1 MAMEKVDHEAASY
14 SALIMHQFRAQ
25 NASSAIFDVAPGTML
40 HIEFFAGPV
49 LHLVLEGEARLDVDR
64 RESAV
69 PLKAGDSIVLIH
81 GDAHR
86 IVQGSGDGRVI
97 GFSEE
102 ECKNHEA
109 PPHVRTGGGEP
120 SALRLFTSFL
130 DIGYRPRAPLAHRSL
145 PAAIV
150 LSREA
155 PPHDHRLKSLSFD
168 PDQIDEECRGQG
180 GMGFA
185 AALAHLH
192 FTHMMRSI
200 YRRNWGERSIAV
212 MAPNTLRMVAVIRAV
227 RAQPEYPWTVMSL
240 ARHAGL
246 SRSAFADSFETYAGM
261 PPISF
266 VTRTRMERAAE
277 LLGLGSIPTHEIAQ
291 RVGYQFEGSFARAFK
306 RFFGFSPRQFV
317 QNKKEH
323 RQPG

>member
-1 MAMEKVDHEAASY
+1 MEKVDHEAASY

-25 NASSAIFDVAPGTML
+25 NASSAIFDVAADTML
-40 HIEFFAGPV
+40 RIDSFAGPV
-49 LHLVLEGEARLDVDR
+49 VHLVLDGEARLEVDAR
-64 RESAV
+64 KSAV
-69 PLKAGDSIVLIH
+69 LLKAGDSVVLIH
-81 GDAHR
+81 GDGHR
-86 IVQGSGDGRVI
+86 IAHGSGEGPII
-97 GFSEE
+97 GFGEE
-102 ECKNHEA
+102 KCKNHEA
-109 PPHVRTGGGEP
+109 PPHVRIGGGP
-120 SALRLFTSFL
+120 PGLRLFTSFL
-130 DIGYRPRAPLAHRSL
+130 DIGYQPRAPLAHRSL
-145 PAAIV
+145 PAAII

-168 PDQIDEECRGQG
+168 ADQINEECRGQG

-192 FTHMMRSI
+192 FTHVMRSI
-200 YRRNWGERSIAV
+200 YRRNWGERSIAI
-212 MAPNTLRMVAVIRAV
+212 MAPNTRRMIGVIRAV
-227 RAQPEYPWTVMSL
+227 RAQPEYPWTVVSL

-261 PPISF
+261 PPMSF

-323 RQPG
+323 RQSS